1 MSEKPDTSEVS
12 DYGTFNGRPFN
23 KTEFFKIIEF
33 LEELG
38 FKSYRDI
45 FGDYIVEDD
54 FIKTNKNIINILKDM
69 NNIIDRNEKY
79 LRACALHNWRRLLQM
94 SIEQR
99 LNSVEAQ
106 IWN

>member
-1 MSEKPDTSEVS
+1 
-12 DYGTFNGRPFN
+12 
-23 KTEFFKIIEF
+23 
-33 LEELG
+33 
-38 FKSYRDI
+38 
-45 FGDYIVEDD
+45 
-54 FIKTNKNIINILKDM
+54 M
-69 NNIIDRNEKY
+69 NNIIDINEKY